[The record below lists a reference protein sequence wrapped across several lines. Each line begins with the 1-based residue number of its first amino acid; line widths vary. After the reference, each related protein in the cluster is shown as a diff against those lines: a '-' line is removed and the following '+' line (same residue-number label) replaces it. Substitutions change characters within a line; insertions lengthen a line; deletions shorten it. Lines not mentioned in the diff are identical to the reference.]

1 MNNQYIHAFLTLV
14 LLGFCCTYSYQGMAQ
29 SRDDLPE
36 EEVLVQVVNPVSLT
50 EEYLWMEVS
59 VNSGNNPS
67 PSKVIYMELL
77 DRNGISVAAELAKL
91 EKGKVNSY
99 LQIPP
104 ELPSDNYLL
113 RVYTRISPYISGE
126 KGVFQSMVSIIN
138 PEKPPV
144 IDSKPQKET
153 EGLTGLLNPAYIS
166 STDSLVVVSLPLPDA
181 SDISIVINK
190 VSPLDDLGGPINFNE
205 MYASGTP
212 TDQDLIPELYG
223 HIVKGEIL
231 DSAIDT
237 AEVFF
242 LTLHGHQ
249 SHMFVDKPNEK
260 GDVYFDTGNFSF
272 YEYAVIQSTR
282 TDEQV
287 NFILSSPFWE
297 KTPNASFTLP
307 PLTLSPADE
316 AFIKEKILARAS
328 HQYYLAPIEMPL
340 TPLPFQ
346 YITDYS
352 YQLDD
357 YNRFEDMATTIRE
370 YVPMVLVRSQN
381 RKTIFKNFNIPYN
394 LVFKESPL
402 LVIDGM
408 PVFDNDAFAN
418 FNPKGIK
425 TMDIINRYFYINDLK
440 FTGMVNLSSFN
451 NDFGG
456 FDLPKNALFITY
468 RGLQKPYEFHTALK
482 SFNHETHFPD
492 FRSILTWQSNKE
504 IDDNGMLNFSFK
516 PSLLKGNFELKL
528 RYREGQNKTFNTAN
542 YLLNLN

>member
-1 MNNQYIHAFLTLV
+1 MNNQYFHTRTLV
-14 LLGFCCTYSYQGMAQ
+14 LLGFCFSYCYLGMAQ
-29 SRDDLPE
+29 STVSLPE
-36 EEVLVQVVNPVSLT
+36 EEVYVQVVNPVSLT
-50 EEYLWMEVS
+50 EDYLWLEVS
-59 VNSGNNPS
+59 VVSGNKPS
-67 PSKVIYMELL
+67 ISKVIYMELL
-77 DRNGISVAAELAKL
+77 DRNGISVAGELAKL
-91 EKGKVNSY
+91 ENGKVNSY

-104 ELPSDNYLL
+104 ELSSDNYLL

-138 PEKPPV
+138 PQKPPV
-144 IDSKPQKET
+144 IDSSPQT
-153 EGLTGLLNPAYIS
+153 EVKDLPSYLNPGYIDLK
-166 STDSLVVVSLPLPDA
+166 DSLIEVSLPLPGA
-181 SDISIVINK
+181 RDISIVINK
-190 VSPLDDLGGPINFNE
+190 ASPLDHLDATINFNE
-205 MYASGTP
+205 MYTTGTSSN
-212 TDQDLIPELYG
+212 QDLIPELYG
-223 HIVKGEIL
+223 HIVKGKIL
-231 DSAIDT
+231 ESVIDT
-237 AEVFF
+237 TEVFF

-260 GDVYFDTGNFSF
+260 GDVYFDTGNFSYF
-272 YEYAVIQSTR
+272 DYAVIQSTR
-282 TDEQV
+282 PDEQV

-297 KTPNASFTLP
+297 ETPNENFTLP
-307 PLTLSPADE
+307 VLKLSPRDE
-316 AFIKEKILARAS
+316 AFIKDKILARAS
-328 HQYYLAPIEMPL
+328 HQYYLAPIEIPL
-340 TPLPFQ
+340 APLPFQ

-408 PVFDNDAFAN
+408 PVFDSEAFAN

-425 TMDIINRYFYINDLK
+425 SMDIVNRYFYINDLR
-440 FTGMVNLSSFN
+440 FTGMVNLSSYK

-468 RGLQKPYEFHTALK
+468 KGLQKPYQFYAGSEATNK
-482 SFNHETHFPD
+482 GSYFPD

-504 IDDNGMLNFSFK
+504 IDTNGMLNFTFK
-516 PSLLKGNFELKL
+516 PSLLKGNFELKV
-528 RYREGQNKTFNTAN
+528 RYRAGQNKTFNTAN
-542 YLLNLN
+542 YLLKLN

>member
-1 MNNQYIHAFLTLV
+1 MHTFLTLV

-29 SRDDLPE
+29 SRGDLPE

-59 VNSGNNPS
+59 VNSGNKPS

-77 DRNGISVAAELAKL
+77 DRNGISVAGDLAKL
-91 EKGKVNSY
+91 VNGKVNSY
-99 LQIPP
+99 LHIPP

-138 PEKPPV
+138 PQYPPL
-144 IDSKPQKET
+144 IDSKLQRKK
-153 EGLTGLLNPAYIS
+153 GLPSLLDSSYIRT
-166 STDSLVVVSLPLPDA
+166 TDSLVTVSLPLPNA
-181 SDISIVINK
+181 GDISIVINK
-190 VSPLDDLGGPINFNE
+190 VSPLDELSTPINFNE
-205 MYASGTP
+205 MYPSGTP
-212 TDQDLIPELYG
+212 PNQDLIPELFG
-223 HIVKGEIL
+223 HIVKGKIL
-231 DSAIDT
+231 DSSIDT

-242 LTLHGHQ
+242 LTLHGNQ
-249 SHMFVDKPNEK
+249 SHLFVDKPNEK
-260 GDVYFDTGNFSF
+260 GDVYFDTGNFNF

-282 TDEQV
+282 KDEQV

-297 KTPNASFTLP
+297 KTPNESFTLP
-307 PLTLSPADE
+307 PLSLSPTDE

-328 HQYYLAPIEMPL
+328 HQYYLAPIEVPIP
-340 TPLPFQ
+340 PLPFQ

-408 PVFDNDAFAN
+408 PVFDSDAFAK

-425 TMDIINRYFYINDLK
+425 RMDIINRYFYINDLK
-440 FTGMVNLSSFN
+440 YTGMVNLSSFK

-468 RGLQKPYEFHTALK
+468 RGLQKPYKFHTALK
-482 SFNHETHFPD
+482 SANHETHFPD

-504 IDDNGMLNFSFK
+504 IDENGMLNFTFK
-516 PSLLKGNFELKL
+516 PSLLKGNFKLNL
-528 RYREGQNKTFNTAN
+528 RYREGQNKTFNTAT
-542 YLLNLN
+542 YLLNL